1 MDDTEY
7 NPEKNLDQK
16 QAEEAKSF
24 NAKIIFIAIASVL
37 LGAAFVLSLIT
48 FGMSAQRKF
57 DNENAAQQQKSK
69 VVSIIPVEYESADFE
84 FGFVV
89 SGTLDENTPTS
100 IELIGGKKG
109 DVYYVINSSDKLK
122 NTLDALELSGK
133 YEIDAD
139 FFKSGSVVAVPIDG
153 FGYTIGTDVKSVVR
167 DENYNITIN
176 IDQAN
181 LMTDEVDASE
191 SNDVAIA
198 YTGRLVL
205 VKLPNIQPKQV
216 TVKIV
221 KK

>member
-1 MDDTEY
+1 MDNTEY
-7 NPEKNLDQK
+7 SPENNLDQK

-57 DNENAAQQQKSK
+57 DSENAAQQQKSK
-69 VVSIIPVEYESADFE
+69 VVSIIPVEYEAADFE

-89 SGTLDENTPTS
+89 DGTLDEDKNLES

-122 NTLDALELSGK
+122 NALDALELTGK
-133 YEIDAD
+133 YEIDAS

-167 DENYNITIN
+167 DENYNITID
-176 IDQAN
+176 IDQTN
-181 LMTDEVDASE
+181 VMTD
-191 SNDVAIA
+191 DVAVA

-216 TVKIV
+216 TVNIV